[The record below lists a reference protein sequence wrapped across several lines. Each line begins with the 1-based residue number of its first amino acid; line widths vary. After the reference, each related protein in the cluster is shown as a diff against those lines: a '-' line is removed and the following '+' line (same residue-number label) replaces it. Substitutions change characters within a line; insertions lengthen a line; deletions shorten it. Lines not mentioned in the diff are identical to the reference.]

1 MRIFDCFTFYNEF
14 TLLELRLKE
23 LWDVVDYFVIAE
35 ANITHQNNPKPFYL
49 KDNLDYFQDYLSK
62 IRLIT
67 IEDMPRSADS
77 WVNENFQRA
86 ALDRGLYDL
95 QANDIV
101 CVSDCDEI
109 PRATSLEYIKNDPE
123 DHDRYILGMP
133 ICYFKF
139 NYMMIAP
146 ISRQGNIKVT
156 KGRVFVNSH
165 WERSSFNYIPG
176 IKELEHGGWHFT
188 YLGNTDFAVNK
199 LRNFAHAESNRPEIV
214 DLVNVEE
221 MIKQKVGFG
230 WHNSNEHFE
239 YVKLD
244 NYFPQAIINDYSKYQ
259 HLIVE
264 NANHTVYDFYPR

>member
-23 LWDVVDYFVIAE
+23 LWNTVDYFVIAE

-49 KDNLDYFQDYLSK
+49 KENLHLFSDYLSK

-67 IEDMPRSADS
+67 IEDMPRSSDS

-86 ALDRGLYDL
+86 CLDRGLFDL
-95 QANDIV
+95 QPNDIV

-109 PRATSLEYIKNDPE
+109 PRPSSLSFIKNDPE
-123 DHDRYILGMP
+123 NHDRYILGMP

-139 NYMMIAP
+139 NYMMTNPVAK
-146 ISRQGNIKVT
+146 QKNIKVT
-156 KGRVFVNSH
+156 KGRVFVNAH

-176 IKELEHGGWHFT
+176 IKEIEHGGWHFT
-188 YLGNTDFAVNK
+188 YLGDTDFAKNK
-199 LRNFAHAESNRPEIV
+199 LQNFAHAESNRPEIV
-214 DLVNVEE
+214 DRVNIEE

-230 WHNSNEHFE
+230 WHNSEEKFE

-244 NYFPQAIINDYSKYQ
+244 SYFPLTVQNDYERYK
-259 HLIVE
+259 HLIIDQAE
-264 NANHTVYDFYPR
+264 KTVYNFYIG